1 VVISWWSRSGLGLS
15 YDRMLLNTGGDYPQL
30 VIVSAGLPLR
40 CVWAYSWLDG
50 QGFTAAMASFKPL
63 RYEGG
68 IEPPAW
74 LRPVRASTESW
85 PPGPLPIATRF
96 IVKGFALN
104 TAFFAAVAFVLWSA
118 PALVRRRLRRARGHC
133 PGCGYDLKGAP
144 PGSPCPE
151 CAWKP

>member
-1 VVISWWSRSGLGLS
+1 
-15 YDRMLLNTGGDYPQL
+15 
-30 VIVSAGLPLR
+30 
-40 CVWAYSWLDG
+40 
-50 QGFTAAMASFKPL
+50 MASFKPL